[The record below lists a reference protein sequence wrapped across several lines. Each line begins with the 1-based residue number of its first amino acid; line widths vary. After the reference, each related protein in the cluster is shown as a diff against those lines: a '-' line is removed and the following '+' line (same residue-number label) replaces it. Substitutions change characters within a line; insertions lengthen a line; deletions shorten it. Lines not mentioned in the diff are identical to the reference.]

1 MSTKQSNGADDV
13 PQFFRLNIEVAD
25 LPAAIG
31 FYRSCGFVELETW
44 QLWSRPRWVLGR
56 A

>member
-1 MSTKQSNGADDV
+1 MRAALAGAAGAGA
-13 PQFFRLNIEVAD
+13 RGSL
-25 LPAAIG
+25 LHAAIDG
-31 FYRSCGFVELETW
+31 EPFYLSLGYRTLEWW